1 MADLIQI
8 SLEETGNL
16 LSSKSLL
23 KDNPTISYNSGS
35 VSGTGTI
42 SDELVCQNGALSFKV
57 FEVQNVINGLFCQF
71 DFGTALEYTATRNG
85 IYTFSFYALK
95 GVINANPNYNVDFKL
110 KIFVNSVLVETFV
123 KSELL
128 EVGSLEDLR
137 LAQSFQLFDGDVVN
151 FSFELESPSVGTP
164 NPNITL
170 YFTGFQLNYGNVSD
184 YNMPIE
190 QKTGW
195 QSKVDT
201 INTQVLTA
209 NTDNLI
215 AFTGTDSSN
224 GDLTLMNSVG
234 KITPIKAG
242 DSVNADFAFS
252 FPSPSGTTDYLSV
265 KLKVN
270 GVVYRA
276 QSFNILEPTGETNY
290 VAVSFTLPVEADF
303 KTYGGEFFVNP
314 NVAIT
319 ISNRY
324 LQVTRTHKGI

>member
-23 KDNPTISYNSGS
+23 KDNPTISYIGNTGI
-35 VSGTGTI
+35 GTI
-42 SDELVCQNGALSFKV
+42 TKERIVNPDCFSYKMY
-57 FEVQNVINGLFCQF
+57 EVQNVITGLNTQF
-71 DFGTALEYTATRNG
+71 SFGDALQYTAVREGNH
-85 IYTFSFYALK
+85 TFSFFISK
-95 GVINANPNYNVDFKL
+95 GNINADTDYNVDVLLKL
-110 KIFVNSVLVETFV
+110 YVNSVLIETYTKNLPLINDGIDF
-123 KSELL
+123 
-128 EVGSLEDLR
+128 R
-137 LAQSFQLFDGDVVN
+137 FAQSFNLNEGDDVN
-151 FSFELESPSVGTP
+151 FAFEVNKASVGTP
-164 NPNITL
+164 NPNIEL
-170 YFTGFQLNYGNVSD
+170 YFTCFQLNYGNVSD
-184 YNMPIE
+184 YNIPIE

-201 INTQVLTA
+201 INTQALTA

-224 GDLTLMNSVG
+224 GCLTLMNSVG
-234 KITPIKAG
+234 KITPIKNG
-242 DSVNADFAFS
+242 DSIIVDFAFS

-270 GVVYRA
+270 GVVYRT

-290 VAVSFTLPVEADF
+290 IAVSFCLPVEADF
-303 KTYGGEFFVNP
+303 YTYGGEFFVNP